1 MCLQA
6 KDCWETIFPCFVP
19 REIDFVKKEEELK
32 KTLDEKDKW
41 YKEQLESLQNRV
53 RPKFWGV
60 GVGGAVTLTQHSTVG
75 RNTEMMLFC
84 PQIAVLESRGTSV
97 VECQRSQ
104 DSAADDR
111 LSSQDPVTNAQS
123 VDSLLGTKAC
133 YD

>member
-6 KDCWETIFPCFVP
+6 KDCWETIFPRFVP

-53 RPKFWGV
+53 RPQFWG
-60 GVGGAVTLTQHSTVG
+60 GDADTAPHSWLNH
-75 RNTEMMLFC
+75 RNDSMLFC

-97 VECQRSQ
+97 VECQRGQ
-104 DSAADDR
+104 DSAADET

-123 VDSLLGTKAC
+123 VDSLLGTKAY